1 MDSINNRIYELRKNI
16 LNISMEKFG
25 ERIGITKSSVNS
37 LEKGVN
43 NPSEQTIKSI
53 CREFNVSIMWLKEG
67 LGDIFTN
74 LPETLLDEL
83 ADEYN
88 ISTIDKKI
96 VKLFLELNKEERDA
110 FTSTLRKML
119 ID

>member
-1 MDSINNRIYELRKNI
+1 MDKRIKELRKK
-16 LNISMEKFG
+16 LNISQKEFG
-25 ERIGITKSSVNS
+25 EKIGVTDTSISKI
-37 LEKGVN
+37 EKGER

-67 LGDIFTN
+67 LGDMFTN

-88 ISTIDKKI
+88 LSDIQIKI
-96 VKLFLELNKEERDA
+96 VKKFLELNDKEREVFSKYLLNIADEE
-110 FTSTLRKML
+110 
-119 ID
+119 D